1 MKTLKF
7 QGDITLDE
15 VFNHHKKV
23 IYDNLINSI
32 EESYE
37 DFEKT
42 ETTIV
47 KISINDDLYTINLS
61 QEKFISGLEKAIVFY
76 EELEEYE
83 KCAKCVKIINSI
95 NSKKMEV
102 N

>member
-23 IYDNLINSI
+23 IYDNLIASV
-32 EESYE
+32 ERSHE
-37 DFEKT
+37 DLQKT
-42 ETTIV
+42 EATII
-47 KISINDDLYTINLS
+47 KISINDDIYTINLS
-61 QEKFISGLEKAIVFY
+61 QEKFVSGLEKAITFY

-83 KCAKCVKIINSI
+83 KCAKCLKMINSI

-102 N
+102 D